1 MNRCSACQREW
12 ESHLLFCPHDGQP
25 LLPVNKQDEFI
36 GTLLDDKYRIEEK
49 IGEGGMGKVYKA
61 THTLMGSTVAI
72 KVLHTHSSSDLLTTE
87 RFRREAMAA
96 SQLRHP
102 NVLLV
107 SDFGVT
113 KDSRTVY
120 LVMEFLEGL
129 TLRETIKL
137 CGQIDYKDA
146 LTIIKQTCAAVHAA
160 HLKEIIHR
168 DLKPENIWIL
178 KDESGIES
186 VKVLDFG
193 IAKLKSYT
201 EGRTLTQDG
210 MVLGTPNYMSPEQS
224 RGEELDA
231 RSDIYSLGIIL
242 YEMLTGEVPF
252 RADTPMS
259 VLFKHNNEPPKPMR
273 YHRDD
278 IPEEVEEVVARALAK
293 DRRDR
298 FFSALELAQAFE
310 VSLRRAG
317 LRITSAS
324 DSASTGDWG
333 SPSNKTVL
341 PAAALEPSS
350 NQKKAARISSGRL
363 SESGGEHTTIRA
375 SPQPPMQGQDEA
387 LSSGSVR
394 TASGGRRQRLI
405 FTLSI
410 VFLMA
415 AAAIVL
421 AYVLSRSGSNPLTPP
436 PPEGMTFIKGG
447 AFTMGT
453 DDPATE
459 VINRPASEVKVGDFF
474 MDINEV
480 TNEDYLRFVQ
490 QTGYSTP
497 PHWKGG
503 KFDPGKEK
511 FPVTQVSWDDARA
524 YAEWAG
530 KRLPTEAEWEYA
542 ARGDKNLI
550 YPWGNTWFPKYCN
563 SSVDEKQGEPVEVG
577 AYKNSVSWCGLFD
590 MAGNVAE
597 WVEDSYKPY
606 PGSSPQAS
614 PKGICSQQQC
624 KVFRG
629 GAYSYQLKED
639 FAMFNRFYDVR
650 GQKERW
656 LGFRCAKDAPRQ

>member
-1 MNRCSACQREW
+1 
-12 ESHLLFCPHDGQP
+12 
-25 LLPVNKQDEFI
+25 
-36 GTLLDDKYRIEEK
+36 
-49 IGEGGMGKVYKA
+49 
-61 THTLMGSTVAI
+61 
-72 KVLHTHSSSDLLTTE
+72 
-87 RFRREAMAA
+87 
-96 SQLRHP
+96 
-102 NVLLV
+102 
-107 SDFGVT
+107 
-113 KDSRTVY
+113 
-120 LVMEFLEGL
+120 
-129 TLRETIKL
+129 
-137 CGQIDYKDA
+137 
-146 LTIIKQTCAAVHAA
+146 
-160 HLKEIIHR
+160 
-168 DLKPENIWIL
+168 
-178 KDESGIES
+178 
-186 VKVLDFG
+186 
-193 IAKLKSYT
+193 
-201 EGRTLTQDG
+201 
-210 MVLGTPNYMSPEQS
+210 
-224 RGEELDA
+224 
-231 RSDIYSLGIIL
+231 
-242 YEMLTGEVPF
+242 MLTGEVPF

-273 YHRDD
+273 YHRED

-333 SPSNKTVL
+333 SPSNTPVAFMESL
-341 PAAALEPSS
+341 S
-350 NQKKAARISSGRL
+350 NRKKAARSASGGL
-363 SESGGEHTTIRA
+363 PQPVEGEHTTIRA
-375 SPQPPMQGQDEA
+375 SPQTVPQGEA
-387 LSSGSVR
+387 SSSRSVRSDAVSGS
-394 TASGGRRQRLI
+394 RRQKLI
-405 FTLSI
+405 LGVSMLA
-410 VFLMA
+410 V
-415 AAAIVL
+415 AIAGAII
-421 AYVLSRSGSNPLTPP
+421 AYILLLGDNASRTQP
-436 PPEGMTFIKGG
+436 PPEGMAFIKGG

-459 VINRPASEVKVGDFF
+459 VINRPASEARVGDFF

-480 TNEDYLRFVQ
+480 TNGDYLGFIQ
-490 QTGYSTP
+490 QTGYSAP
-497 PHWKGG
+497 PNWKDG

-542 ARGDKNLI
+542 ARGNKNLI

-606 PGSSPQAS
+606 PGSSPEAS